1 MFDSPLHE
9 LEARFRRV
17 SLIDDALGVLDW
29 DQATTMPD
37 GSAAAR
43 GEQMAALQ
51 GVRHQL
57 MTEPRVAD
65 LLSAAEEKIDRADI
79 WAYANL
85 CEMRR
90 RHTHATALPSALVEA
105 QAKANSACEMKWREA
120 RADNDYAAL
129 LPDLEE
135 GLRLTQEAAAVK
147 AAALG
152 LTPYDALLDQFEPGG
167 RAAELDRV
175 FDDLAGFLPDFLE
188 EVMAKQRREPAP
200 LPLAGPFPAGKQEA
214 VARRFMA
221 SLGFDFTRGR
231 LDISHHPFCGGS
243 TGDVRI
249 TTRYDEGDFTGALM
263 GVLHETGHA
272 MYELGRPEA
281 WRYQPVGEARGMG
294 LHESQSLIVEMQA
307 CRSKDFLAFA
317 APIVAE
323 AFDGDGP
330 AWTADN
336 LYRLNTRVQPSCI
349 RVDADEVTY
358 PAHIILRYRL
368 EHGLLSGDL
377 ALADLPAAWND
388 GMEEL
393 LGIRPPDDRLG
404 CLQDIHWPSGA
415 WGYFP
420 TYTIGAMAAAQLFA
434 AAKGADPDI
443 VPGIGRGDFAPLM
456 TWLRAHVHCHGSLYS
471 TDEVLERATGR
482 ALDPAVYEAH
492 LKSRYL
498 Q

>member
-1 MFDSPLHE
+1 MSESPRHE
-9 LEARFRRV
+9 LEGRFRRI
-17 SLIDDALGVLDW
+17 SLIDDVLGVLDW
-29 DQATTMPD
+29 DQATTMPA

-65 LLSAAEEKIDRADI
+65 LLSAAEESADQGDS
-79 WAYANL
+79 WARANL
-85 CEMRR
+85 REMRR
-90 RHTHATALPSALVEA
+90 RHTHATALPTALVEA

-129 LPDLEE
+129 LPYLEE
-135 GLRLTQEAAAVK
+135 GLRLVRETAAAK

-152 LTPYDALLDQFEPGG
+152 LEPYDALLDQFEPGG
-167 RAAELDRV
+167 RAAALDRI
-175 FDDLAGFLPDFLE
+175 FGGLAAFLPDFLDD
-188 EVMAKQRREPAP
+188 VMAKQRREPAP
-200 LPLAGPFPAGKQEA
+200 VPPEGPFPVAKQEA

-221 SLGFDFTRGR
+221 FLGFDFAQGR

-249 TTRYDEGDFTGALM
+249 TTRYDEDDFTSALM

-307 CRSKDFLAFA
+307 CRSMDFLSFA
-317 APIVAE
+317 APILAE
-323 AFDGDGP
+323 AFDGAGA

-336 LYRLNTRVQPSCI
+336 LYRLSTRVEPSCI

-368 EHGLLSGDL
+368 ERGLLSGDL
-377 ALADLPAAWND
+377 ALVDLPAAWGD
-388 GMEEL
+388 GMEDL
-393 LGIRPPDDRLG
+393 LGIRPPNDRLG

-434 AAKGADPDI
+434 AAAEGVADI

-456 TWLRAHVHCHGSLYS
+456 TWLRAHVHSQGSLYS
-471 TDEVLERATGR
+471 TDEIMERATGR

-492 LKSRYL
+492 LRSRYL
-498 Q
+498 P